1 MRVAQPRYARVMT
14 LPRSARSPFALAL
27 PFTLGILAV
36 HALRELPAPWMLGLF
51 AIPALLPWR
60 GRATHA
66 LFVFGVLWCVW
77 RVQDDVALRWPLS
90 RHNETIELR
99 GHVAALP
106 EPDDIDGE
114 RRWRFQ
120 FRADDASIPLIRASW
135 YRAPVELKAGE
146 CWLLTLR
153 MRTPHGSMNPGAFD
167 YEAWLF
173 REGVG
178 ALASVRSG
186 ERCEAL
192 SGPPWL
198 LMRQRLLDRLH
209 AALPGHPGLPL
220 LAALTI
226 GDDSAISAHDWDVF
240 RQTGTTHLVA
250 ISGFNVAIGASVA
263 FFLGRWLWALW
274 PPLCLR
280 LPAQKAGM
288 VAAAVAGVAYAFL
301 AGWEPPVQRAAL
313 MLVFL
318 LGAAW
323 FDRLQHPFRVL
334 ALAWIAVLLVNPEA
348 VLSPGLWLSFGA
360 VGLIFYLTLHRLAA
374 APFWVEALRVQA
386 ALTLGLLPLSL
397 GWFHGM
403 GWSALPVNLIAV
415 PLVAVITPIALAGLL
430 LDWIW
435 PWLGTPLLGLTASA
449 LSELQRYLQ
458 ALASWTEAGWWAAS
472 PPLPALA
479 LALLGALLLL
489 APRGLPTR
497 PLGLLCLLPLLW
509 PPQPAPARGF
519 EVTMLDVG
527 QGLSVVV
534 QTADHTLLYDAGP
547 AVDDGFDAGESVV
560 VPYLLGRGIRQ
571 LDAIVISHEDRD
583 HAGGLSAVRR
593 YLGAKAEYGA
603 LTAQPC
609 RDGQAWNWDGVEFRM
624 LHPDEGQWSDNEG
637 SCVLLVIDGTHRLLL
652 AGDIERRAERRLI
665 DLHAQEMAA
674 DLLVAPHHG
683 SKSSSSQAFVDAVRP
698 KMVLYGA
705 GWRSRFGHPRPEVV
719 ARYSAIGAEQR
730 VTGVAGALF
739 ARPATDGWA
748 VEGYREQALRWWNA
762 PAEP

>member
-1 MRVAQPRYARVMT
+1 MT
-14 LPRSARSPFALAL
+14 LPRSVRSPIALAL

-36 HALRELPAPWMLGLF
+36 HALRELPPAWMLGLL
-51 AIPALLPWR
+51 AVPALLPWR
-60 GRATHA
+60 GRAIHA

-77 RVQDDVALRWPLS
+77 RVQDDVALRWSPS

-106 EPDDIDGE
+106 ESDEIDGE

-120 FRADDASIPLIRASW
+120 FRADDASIPLVRASW
-135 YRAPVELKAGE
+135 YRAPVELEAGE
-146 CWLLTLR
+146 CWRLTLR

-178 ALASVRSG
+178 ALASVQSG
-186 ERCEAL
+186 ERCEGL
-192 SGPPWL
+192 RGPPWL

-226 GDDSAISAHDWDVF
+226 GDDSVIAPKDWDVF

-288 VAAAVAGVAYAFL
+288 VAAAAAGLAYAFL

-313 MLVFL
+313 MLGFL

-334 ALAWIAVLLVNPEA
+334 ALAWTAVLLVDPEA

-415 PLVAVITPIALAGLL
+415 PLVAVVTPIALAALL

-458 ALASWTEAGWWAAS
+458 ALAAWTEAGWWAAS

-479 LALLGALLLL
+479 LASLGALFLL

-497 PLGLLCLLPLLW
+497 PIGLLCLLPLLW

-519 EVTMLDVG
+519 EVVMLDVG

-534 QTADHTLLYDAGP
+534 QTAGHTLLYDAGP
-547 AVDDGFDAGESVV
+547 AIEDGFDAGESVV
-560 VPYLLGRGIRQ
+560 VPYLLGRGIRK

-583 HAGGLSAVRR
+583 HAGGLEAVRR
-593 YLGAKAEYGA
+593 FIGAEAEYGA
-603 LTAQPC
+603 LTTWPC

-624 LHPDEGQWSDNEG
+624 LHPGQGQWSDNEG
-637 SCVLLVIDGTHRLLL
+637 SCVLLVSDGRHRLLL
-652 AGDIERRAERRLI
+652 AGDIERKAERRLI
-665 DLHAQEMAA
+665 ELHADEIAA

-683 SKSSSSQAFVDAVRP
+683 SKSSSSQAFVEAVKP
-698 KMVLYGA
+698 KVVLYGA

-730 VTGVAGALF
+730 VTGVEGALF
-739 ARPATDGWA
+739 ARPTVDGWE
-748 VEGYREQALRWWNA
+748 VEGYRERALRWWNA